1 MLLKSKIKPL
11 LSALVIANLL
21 TACTGMAV
29 PVKKQAELVQG
40 PPITDIFTHFDLA
53 LMCLNGQFRKD
64 IAFSVGAILD
74 QTGKD
79 AVTNGGSGKFVTQGA
94 GDMVQSALFQAGVTV
109 LNRRD
114 PRIIESEAK
123 LGIRNPKL
131 IKPTDYFITG
141 SINSLDF
148 IPGGGFDI
156 QVSGVGP
163 AYSQTRIIVGLDV
176 SLTDAKTSQ
185 VVANVSLQKQIIA
198 QDYALNSGRF
208 VGRTLLNVQIGAGE
222 REATNFALRQ
232 MLNLATFELLSQVIP
247 PSSFSECRAKI
258 PAEFGDLKLSKSSIS
273 LRKYEKEIA
282 KKKVENK
289 QSELPNSSLAAL
301 KHEANVGT
309 ITEVTPT
316 DSISH
321 SKSSISDATS
331 EDNLNNKTPEL
342 IKNSDTNS
350 DDEAKRKKDTVI
362 KYSLI
367 PSKNTKLDNNL
378 PLKSEKKP
386 ADINQV
392 ETLKNS
398 QPVTANKSLIQSA
411 NESREKPTE
420 TKKAPLQTAKDIN
433 PASAEK
439 EKQSKMTAKKSGQ
452 KDASEPVVKIVAQ
465 EAVNTAS
472 AQSQQAKQENSE
484 NLPLVLLDKITG
496 DFKFLNNVEELNS
509 LSNVSESKEREAS
522 IKPTETK
529 LETSDSS
536 RTTVKAANKKEK
548 IKKSEISNQAP
559 LETAKNEE
567 TDTLD
572 KKSDVTADSS
582 HQSSNTLTQENSQM
596 SEGFWDEE
604 STPDPSKDVR
614 NNVVL
619 R

>member
-11 LSALVIANLL
+11 LSALLIANLL

-64 IAFSVGAILD
+64 VAFSVGAILD

-247 PSSFSECRAKI
+247 PSSFAECRTKI

-273 LRKYEKEIA
+273 LRKYEKEIT

-289 QSELPNSSLAAL
+289 QSQLTNSSPAAL
-301 KHEANVGT
+301 KNKVDVPST
-309 ITEVTPT
+309 ITDVTPT

-331 EDNLNNKTPEL
+331 EDNSNNETPEL
-342 IKNSDTNS
+342 IKNSDINS

-367 PSKNTKLDNNL
+367 PSKNIKLDNNL
-378 PLKSEKKP
+378 PLKSEKKL
-386 ADINQV
+386 ADINPV
-392 ETLKNS
+392 ETLKNV
-398 QPVTANKSLIQSA
+398 QPETANKPLIQSA
-411 NESREKPTE
+411 KGSPEKPTE

-439 EKQSKMTAKKSGQ
+439 EKYSKVTAKTYDQ
-452 KDASEPVVKIVAQ
+452 KDTSEAIVKIVPQ
-465 EAVNTAS
+465 SPVNTVS
-472 AQSQQAKQENSE
+472 AQTKQENPE
-484 NLPLVLLDKITG
+484 DLPLVLLDKTTG
-496 DFKFLNNVEELNS
+496 NFKFLNKVEDLNS
-509 LSNVSESKEREAS
+509 ISDVNESKEKEAS
-522 IKPTETK
+522 IKLTETN
-529 LETSDSS
+529 LETSNSS
-536 RTTVKAANKKEK
+536 SELKTANKKGK
-548 IKKSEISNQAP
+548 NQKPEISNKAP
-559 LETAKNEE
+559 LKAGNNEE
-567 TDTLD
+567 TDNLD
-572 KKSDVTADSS
+572 KNSNVTADANP
-582 HQSSNTLTQENSQM
+582 QSSNELTQENSQI
-596 SEGFWDEE
+596 SEGFWEE
-604 STPDPSKDVR
+604 GATPNPTNDVR
-614 NNVVL
+614 NNIAL